1 MIDPITLEQSRFFSV
16 FWVMK
21 EVKTCQKCGI
31 EFRSKGSF
39 SRLKKGHSLSLSD
52 METTSQFSPTKIE
65 EMMKQA
71 ANKIVDDKDVLQELE
86 SKIITL

>member
-1 MIDPITLEQSRFFSV
+1 
-16 FWVMK
+16 
-21 EVKTCQKCGI
+21 
-31 EFRSKGSF
+31 
-39 SRLKKGHSLSLSD
+39 
-52 METTSQFSPTKIE
+52 METTSQFSPSKIE